1 MWFNEG
7 GQEGCG
13 LMKEGGR
20 GEKPNQNRGCGNSC
34 LKKSQFFFSDH
45 TFLNCFF
52 TLFNSLCMYI
62 FLILLDLSNFISKK
76 HLFWPQRG
84 MQGGKHIHSEL

>member
-1 MWFNEG
+1 MCFYKEV
-7 GQEGCG
+7 QEGCG

-20 GEKPNQNRGCGNSC
+20 GEKPNQNRACRNSC
-34 LKKSQFFFSDH
+34 LKNHSSFLSDH

-62 FLILLDLSNFISKK
+62 FLMLLDLSNFISKK

-84 MQGGKHIHSEL
+84 M

>member
-1 MWFNEG
+1 
-7 GQEGCG
+7 
-13 LMKEGGR
+13 MKERGR
-20 GEKPNQNRGCGNSC
+20 GEKPNQNRGCRNNC
-34 LKKSQFFFSDH
+34 LKNHSSFFSHH

-76 HLFWPQRG
+76 HLVWPQRG
-84 MQGGKHIHSEL
+84 MQGGKRIYSEP